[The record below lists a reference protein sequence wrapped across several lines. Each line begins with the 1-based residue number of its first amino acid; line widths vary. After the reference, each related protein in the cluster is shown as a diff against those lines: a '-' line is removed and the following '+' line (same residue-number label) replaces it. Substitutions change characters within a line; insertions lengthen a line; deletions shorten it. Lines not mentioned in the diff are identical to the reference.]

1 MLLINFLIAFR
12 YEKLVTGANRFN
24 SDGLNSLKYKVVDLQ
39 LKPLYTWIHV
49 EITPENVSKKLR
61 SKASA

>member
-1 MLLINFLIAFR
+1 M
-12 YEKLVTGANRFN
+12 TGANRFN